1 MCENV
6 VNISQIHKG
15 LVMNLG
21 NDTEQIDTVNLQ
33 HPSRFHL
40 LFFFFWLGPSR
51 FLFAQIMRFYQHV
64 NTCKKASTDPLYK
77 RT

>member
-33 HPSRFHL
+33 HPSRFRL
-40 LFFFFWLGPSR
+40 LFFFFGLALLGF
-51 FLFAQIMRFYQHV
+51 FLR
-64 NTCKKASTDPLYK
+64 K
-77 RT
+77 